1 VRSGLALLFTYFG
14 LGLAGFVL
22 QGGTVVE
29 AGTHQELTARD
40 GLYAQLYQIQLRQ
53 EPQASLYD
61 AGAGLRHLN

>member
-40 GLYAQLYQIQLRQ
+40 GLC
-53 EPQASLYD
+53 D